1 MSIRVLFLSRSNAAR
16 SQIAEYLLNDMG
28 SGRFAASSAGNA
40 PIAINPQA
48 IIALGELGIDARNAT
63 SKSIELFKDDHFD
76 YVINIC
82 DQSSSSCDNRR
93 PDCPSLSGITSHGCW
108 GFESSVGL
116 MDQEEALQHLR
127 KVRDQIANRLR
138 VWMLAV
144 DRS

>member
-1 MSIRVLFLSRSNAAR
+1 MSIKVLFLSRRNSAR

-28 SGRFAASSAGNA
+28 RGRFVASSAGNA
-40 PIAINPQA
+40 LAQINPQA
-48 IIALGELGIDARNAT
+48 IIAIGELGIDARNAT
-63 SKSIELFKDDHFD
+63 SKSVELFKGDHFD

-82 DQSSSSCDNRR
+82 DRSSSSCEDRR
-93 PDCPSLSGITSHGCW
+93 PDCPTLPGISSQGCW
-108 GFESSVGL
+108 GFESTGSL

-138 VWMLAV
+138 IWMPAV